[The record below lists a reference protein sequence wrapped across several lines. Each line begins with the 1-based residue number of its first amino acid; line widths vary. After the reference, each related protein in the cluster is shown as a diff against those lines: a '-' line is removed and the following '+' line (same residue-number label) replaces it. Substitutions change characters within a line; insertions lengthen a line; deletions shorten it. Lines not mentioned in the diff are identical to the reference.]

1 MLKEL
6 IFMNINLDKKIL
18 DILACPA
25 CHGDVELKDG
35 RIVCKE
41 CGKEYFIKD
50 GKIPMM
56 FTKDIKE
63 DEKEY
68 FTKDEKIPTI
78 FTKDIKKGEIL

>member
-1 MLKEL
+1 
-6 IFMNINLDKKIL
+6 MNINLDKKIL

-63 DEKEY
+63 DEKMS
-68 FTKDEKIPTI
+68 TM